1 MVRPRSLFGQSPYHF
16 QMDIATPAVSS
27 EAFDRLR
34 ALAQTAGPAAAADAL
49 IDELSD
55 GRDPTALFY
64 AQLLKARVEFGVSPF
79 PSGSSSDVPAEYH
92 ERYESAIRESARR
105 VGTLLLD
112 RGDIVK
118 AWPFFKL
125 IGETEPVKAS
135 IETYTPGEED
145 DVYPLIDVAWQ
156 QGVYPHKGFDL
167 LLSRQGICSTIT
179 MVGSTN
185 LSHSPELRD
194 YCIGKLVAALH
205 EQLNERVRADLAQR
219 GRPAS
224 PEAPLA
230 SLLTDDLFADDAYHM
245 DISHLQSV
253 VQMATQLSAGPT
265 LDWAREL
272 CEYGRK
278 LSPNLKGHGGD
289 PPFDESYDDYAAFL
303 AILAGDN
310 VEANLNR
317 FRKKAATGTAV
328 GMTYPAEVLVNLL
341 VRIGREREAMN
352 PLREF
357 LKDANPAEMS
367 CPNLVD
373 LARKT
378 NDFDSVATAARDA
391 GDAVTY
397 LAGIIAGKKSQ

>member
-1 MVRPRSLFGQSPYHF
+1 
-16 QMDIATPAVSS
+16 MDIAAPAVSS

-34 ALAQTAGPAAAADAL
+34 ALADSAGPVAAADAL
-49 IDELSD
+49 IEELSD

-79 PSGSSSDVPAEYH
+79 PSGSSSDVPAEFH
-92 ERYESAIRESARR
+92 ERYETAIREAARR

-125 IGETEPVKAS
+125 IGEQEPVKLA
-135 IETYTPGEED
+135 IEAFAPGEED
-145 DVYPLIDVAWQ
+145 DICPLIDVAWQ
-156 QGVYPHKGFDL
+156 QGVHPHKGFDL
-167 LLSRQGICSTIT
+167 LLSRQGICSSIT

-185 LSHSPELRD
+185 LSHAPDLRD
-194 YCIGKLVAALH
+194 YCIGKLVGALH
-205 EQLNERVRADLAQR
+205 EQLNERVHADLAQR

-224 PEAPLA
+224 MDAPLA
-230 SLLTDDLFADDAYHM
+230 SLLTDDLFADDAYHI

-265 LDWAREL
+265 LDMAREL
-272 CEYGRK
+272 CAYGCK

-303 AILAGDN
+303 SILAGDN
-310 VEANLNR
+310 VDANLER
-317 FRKKAATGTAV
+317 FRKKAAAGAAE

-341 VRIGREREAMN
+341 VRIGRDREAMDA
-352 PLREF
+352 LREF

-378 NDFDSVATAARDA
+378 NDFESVALAARDA
-391 GDAVTY
+391 GDPVTF
-397 LAGIIAGKKSQ
+397 LAGVIAGRKLKE

>member
-1 MVRPRSLFGQSPYHF
+1 MEQVSH
-16 QMDIATPAVSS
+16 AVPS

-34 ALAQTAGPAAAADAL
+34 GLVDSLGPLAAADVL
-49 IDELSD
+49 IEELSD

-64 AQLLKARVEFGVSPF
+64 AQLLKARVGFGVSPF

-92 ERYESAIRESARR
+92 ERYEAAIREAARH
-105 VGTLLLD
+105 VGTLLLN

-125 IGETEPVKAS
+125 IGEPEPVKAA
-135 IETYTPGEED
+135 IEAYSPGEED

-156 QGVYPHKGFDL
+156 HAVHPHKGFDL
-167 LLSRQGICSTIT
+167 LLNRQGICSTIT

-185 LSHSPELRD
+185 LSHAPELRD

-219 GRPAS
+219 GKPAS
-224 PEAPLA
+224 PDAPLA
-230 SLLTDDLFADDAYHM
+230 PLLTDDLFAEDAYHI

-253 VQMATQLSAGPT
+253 VQMATQLSSGPT
-265 LDWAREL
+265 LDKAREL
-272 CEYGRK
+272 CAYGCK

-289 PPFDESYDDYAAFL
+289 PPFDESYDDYAVFL
-303 AILAGDN
+303 AILAGDK
-310 VEANLNR
+310 VDANLDR
-317 FRKKAATGTAV
+317 FRKKAAAGAAE

-341 VRIGREREAMN
+341 VRIGREQDAMN
-352 PLREF
+352 VIREY
-357 LKDANPAEMS
+357 LKEANPAEMS

-373 LARKT
+373 LARKA
-378 NDFDSVATAARDA
+378 NDFESVASAARDA
-391 GDAVTY
+391 GDAVTF
-397 LAGIIAGKKSQ
+397 LAGLIAGKNPK

>member
-1 MVRPRSLFGQSPYHF
+1 
-16 QMDIATPAVSS
+16 MDNVVSSVSS
-27 EAFDRLR
+27 ESFDRLR
-34 ALAQTAGPAAAADAL
+34 TLAESSGPVAAADAL

-64 AQLLKARVEFGVSPF
+64 AQLLKARVGFGVSPF

-92 ERYESAIRESARR
+92 ERYESAIREAARR

-125 IGETEPVKAS
+125 IGEPEPVKAA
-135 IETYTPGEED
+135 IETYSPGEED

-156 QGVYPHKGFDL
+156 HGVHPQKGFDL

-205 EQLNERVRADLAQR
+205 EQLNERVRADLTQR
-219 GRPAS
+219 GRPA
-224 PEAPLA
+224 PADAPFA
-230 SLLTDDLFADDAYHM
+230 SLLTDDLFADDAYHI

-253 VQMATQLSAGPT
+253 VQMATQLSKGPT
-265 LDWAREL
+265 LDKAREL
-272 CEYGRK
+272 CAYGCK
-278 LSPNLKGHGGD
+278 LSSNLKGHGGD
-289 PPFDESYDDYAAFL
+289 PPFDESYDDYTAFL

-310 VEANLNR
+310 VDANLER
-317 FRKKAATGTAV
+317 FRRKAAAGAAE

-341 VRIGREREAMN
+341 VRIGRERDAMN
-352 PLREF
+352 ILREF
-357 LKDANPAEMS
+357 LKDSNPAEMS

-378 NDFDSVATAARDA
+378 NDFESVAVAARNA
-391 GDAVTY
+391 GDAVTF
-397 LAGIIAGKKSQ
+397 LAGVIAGKKSK

>member
-1 MVRPRSLFGQSPYHF
+1 MIRPRSLFRQSPYHF
-16 QMDIATPAVSS
+16 RMDIAAPAVSS

-34 ALAQTAGPAAAADAL
+34 ALADSAGPIAAADAL
-49 IDELSD
+49 IEELSD

-64 AQLLKARVEFGVSPF
+64 AQLLKARVAFGVSPF
-79 PSGSSSDVPAEYH
+79 PSGTSSDVPAAFH
-92 ERYESAIRESARR
+92 EPYESAIREAARR

-125 IGETEPVKAS
+125 IGETEPVKSA
-135 IETYTPGEED
+135 IEAYSPGEDD

-156 QGVYPHKGFDL
+156 QGVHPHKGFDL

-194 YCIGKLVAALH
+194 DCIGKLVAALR

-219 GRPAS
+219 GKP
-224 PEAPLA
+224 APLETPLGA
-230 SLLTDDLFADDAYHM
+230 LLTDDLFADDAYHI

-253 VQMATQLSAGPT
+253 VQMATQLSAGPI
-265 LDWAREL
+265 LDTAREL
-272 CEYGRK
+272 CAYGRK
-278 LSPNLKGHGGD
+278 LSPNLKGQGGD
-289 PPFDESYDDYAAFL
+289 SPFDESYDDYAAFL

-310 VEANLNR
+310 VEASLER
-317 FRKKAATGTAV
+317 FRKKAAAGAAE

-341 VRIGREREAMN
+341 VRIGREKEAMN
-352 PLREF
+352 ALLITVLLFAAVAP
-357 LKDANPAEMS
+357 ANLDQVKAE
-367 CPNLVD
+367 PNPERRPRIVI
-373 LARKT
+373 
-378 NDFDSVATAARDA
+378 
-391 GDAVTY
+391 G
-397 LAGIIAGKKSQ
+397 